1 MIDDLDLIAMAGPED
16 LAAFKRDVKR
26 IKKENLEMFQEFA
39 GYLVNHDFEGDLIKS
54 HVANM
59 DVYLNQFL
67 VYSDP
72 ADATEAQYG
81 IPMLD
86 EFFEDWLP
94 RNNETMTPVAD
105 FLESIGLFY
114 KWAAEETGLIDEDE
128 FEGLIEFVN
137 YRKDSWL

>member
-1 MIDDLDLIAMAGPED
+1 MIEQED
-16 LAAFKRDVKR
+16 LAAFKRDVNR
-26 IKKENLEMFQEFA
+26 IKKANIEMFQEFA

-54 HVANM
+54 HIAN
-59 DVYLNQFL
+59 VEIYLNQFL
-67 VYSDP
+67 VYFDP
-72 ADATEAQYG
+72 ADATEAQHG

-86 EFFEDWLP
+86 EFFEEWLP
-94 RNNETMTPVAD
+94 RNNKATTSVAD